1 MTTSIVLS
9 GEPVAKRPDS
19 TWNKETRRPYEGE
32 IQDTCSFH
40 QEDEDND
47 DETFAKKQVC
57 TIMTNDDGVDV
68 DVLKYHSAK
77 DGMENSNCAIAA
89 KEE

>member
-1 MTTSIVLS
+1 M
-9 GEPVAKRPDS
+9 G
-19 TWNKETRRPYEGE
+19 N
-32 IQDTCSFH
+32 

-57 TIMTNDDGVDV
+57 RIMTNDDGV